1 MTSRNVLAALAVLG
15 VGAAPAAERVVT
27 PGETVAVTVNGV
39 PARIAI
45 DPEAPGLPMVTQSL
59 AQRAGLSCSG
69 LICFGVVMLIGR
81 ERIPGKTAVTPF
93 GWDGGPPDKR
103 RVGWLERDL
112 PLPADGEIGPGGLS
126 EPVVHFALR
135 APRAGERT
143 VALPMAGSGGLSG
156 SWGSLRARL
165 MAGGEEISVRF
176 DLHGR
181 RSLATA
187 GAAVAIARAQGGVLT
202 EERDRQVIL
211 WGVERP
217 IRIMRLA
224 RPLPVGPL
232 ALPTLGVRVTDG
244 AGANTIPEADADPS
258 EVVVNAKGKKS
269 PRILSIGRDL
279 LDRCSALVF
288 DKPAKEVRMTCA

>member
-1 MTSRNVLAALAVLG
+1 MGRSVLAALALLG
-15 VGAAPAAERVVT
+15 VGAAPVAERVVT
-27 PGETVAVTVNGV
+27 PGETVPVTVNGI

-45 DPEAPGLPMVTQSL
+45 DPEAAGLPMVAQSV

-69 LICFGVVMLIGR
+69 LICLGVVMLIGR

-93 GWDGGPPDKR
+93 GWDGGAPDKR
-103 RVGWLERDL
+103 GVGWLERDL
-112 PLPADGEIGPGGLS
+112 PLPADGEIGPGGLAD
-126 EPVVHFALR
+126 PVVRFALR
-135 APRAGERT
+135 EPRPGERT
-143 VALPMAGSGGLSG
+143 VALPMEGSGGLFG
-156 SWGSLRARL
+156 NWGSLRARV
-165 MAGGEEISVRF
+165 MAGKETLSVRF

-187 GAAVAIARAQGGVLT
+187 GAAVAIAKAQGGVLT

-232 ALPTLGVRVTDG
+232 GLSTPGVRVTDG
-244 AGANTIPEADADPS
+244 SGANTIPEADADPS

-279 LDRCSALVF
+279 LDRCSSLVF
-288 DKPAKEVRMTCA
+288 DKPAKQIRLTCA